1 MKRTKK
7 QKIKASKARVN
18 SQLEYK
24 FTKTYNLDNKIKRAV
39 YTDNSVDLASIKKE
53 LLKSLIIYVLI
64 LILLGVI
71 YWVQN

>member
-24 FTKTYNLDNKIKRAV
+24 FTKTYNLELKNKEANI
-39 YTDNSVDLASIKKE
+39 TELSSSLASIKNE
-53 LLKSLIIYVLI
+53 LYKSLFVATLIIIALV
-64 LILLGVI
+64 VI
-71 YWVQN
+71 YWFS

>member
-24 FTKTYNLDNKIKRAV
+24 FTKTYNLELKNKEADI
-39 YTDNSVDLASIKKE
+39 TELSSSLASIKKE
-53 LLKSLIIYVLI
+53 LYKSLFVATLIIIALV
-64 LILLGVI
+64 VI
-71 YWVQN
+71 YWFS